1 MNCKVNPKWW
11 ILRSAFSPTPW
22 ESDASME
29 HGIGSMVV
37 HSWMA
42 WLRNAETAVQTRIL
56 KSNFELVIS
65 WSHVIHKL
73 NKSSKVKLCV
83 SHCTTIYSR
92 CAFDFQNVVPP
103 SFHSNGFWWS
113 LTWSHHACCVWSEIW
128 QKLQRQSPRPTT
140 CKHLLRQDAA
150 SRHLHPKNL
159 PIWTKCIDAMTSVLE
174 AQCFPHFC
182 QAWPFIEHPQEWS
195 KYKKWSKKDWL
206 VMLQRK
212 SGHGR
217 PSKRLHMWLLTCLH
231 QIHPQKSTVLFTG
244 QSCFDTETIPF
255 FACSVLACSC
265 TTTMIARVPSQQ
277 RTHSTEHFWRSLPTS
292 FANLDYCRVFLR
304 ILPNGSLV
312 SSDSFGH
319 SVNQVNMR

>member
-42 WLRNAETAVQTRIL
+42 WLRNAETAVRTKIL

-65 WSHVIHKL
+65 WSYVTNKL

-92 CAFDFQNVVPP
+92 CAFDFQNVVPQ

-128 QKLQRQSPRPTT
+128 EKLQRQSPRPTT
-140 CKHLLRQDAA
+140 CKYLLRQDAA

-159 PIWTKCIDAMTSVLE
+159 PIWTKRIDAMTSVLE
-174 AQCFPHFC
+174 AQCFSSFLPGLAFHWTPTRVK
-182 QAWPFIEHPQEWS
+182 QIQ
-195 KYKKWSKKDWL
+195 KVK
-206 VMLQRK
+206 Q
-212 SGHGR
+212 
-217 PSKRLHMWLLTCLH
+217 KRL
-231 QIHPQKSTVLFTG
+231 I
-244 QSCFDTETIPF
+244 
-255 FACSVLACSC
+255 
-265 TTTMIARVPSQQ
+265 
-277 RTHSTEHFWRSLPTS
+277 
-292 FANLDYCRVFLR
+292 
-304 ILPNGSLV
+304 
-312 SSDSFGH
+312 GH
-319 SVNQVNMR
+319 VAA

>member
-1 MNCKVNPKWW
+1 MSQISLISLAKSSCAYPIVLPSTVDVHSIFKMWSRNHFIQTVSDEASHDLTMHAVSGLKSGKSCSVKVQD
-11 ILRSAFSPTPW
+11 LRPANIFCDRMQHQDICTQRTCPFGRN
-22 ESDASME
+22 ASMLW
-29 HGIGSMVV
+29 H
-37 HSWMA
+37 
-42 WLRNAETAVQTRIL
+42 QCL
-56 KSNFELVIS
+56 KP
-65 WSHVIHKL
+65 
-73 NKSSKVKLCV
+73 
-83 SHCTTIYSR
+83 
-92 CAFDFQNVVPP
+92 NV
-103 SFHSNGFWWS
+103 
-113 LTWSHHACCVWSEIW
+113 
-128 QKLQRQSPRPTT
+128 
-140 CKHLLRQDAA
+140 
-150 SRHLHPKNL
+150 
-159 PIWTKCIDAMTSVLE
+159 
-174 AQCFPHFC
+174 FPHFC
-182 QAWPFIEHPQEWS
+182 QVWPFIEHPQEWS

-217 PSKRLHMWLLTCLH
+217 PSKRQHMWLLTSLH